1 MHKRTRPCLGTGH
14 DDGDNGQEY
23 VRSLRSLP
31 YPTTQALSALMGGL
45 YGRRLEVAVIHVGL
59 SCSTWADFPALLCER
74 GGCVKKITRR

>member
-31 YPTTQALSALMGGL
+31 YPTTQALSALMGGRKKATCACCHNSVEKLLL
-45 YGRRLEVAVIHVGL
+45 YM
-59 SCSTWADFPALLCER
+59 
-74 GGCVKKITRR
+74 